1 MKRRNSYPYILAK
14 KKNSIKLRIMPKKTY
29 GFFSILYIA
38 LMILFAIAIV
48 GSTFILLADSDFTL
62 KENLI
67 IICSITVCIPFFLLI
82 LYLFLWKRKG
92 EEIFILHPDKLE
104 NIVIV
109 KPFKTEKNIFSFNK
123 LEIGYQSGEDFY
135 SEEEAILLGVEL
147 DLDKVKGNYPIQF
160 YMDDGIEVVDSVR
173 KIPIEVIRRI
183 KKEFL
188 LIQDERTN
196 EF

>member
-1 MKRRNSYPYILAK
+1 
-14 KKNSIKLRIMPKKTY
+14 
-29 GFFSILYIA
+29 
-38 LMILFAIAIV
+38 MILFAIPIV
-48 GSTFILLADSDFTL
+48 GGAFFLLTNSYFTL
-62 KENLI
+62 KDDLI
-67 IICSITVCIPFFLLI
+67 VICSITVCILFFLFI

-104 NIVIV
+104 NIIII
-109 KPFKTEKNIFSFNK
+109 KYFKTEKHIFTFNK

-135 SEEEAILLGVEL
+135 SEEEAKMLGIEL

-173 KIPIEVIRRI
+173 EIPIEIIRRI

-188 LIQDERTN
+188 LIEN
-196 EF
+196 